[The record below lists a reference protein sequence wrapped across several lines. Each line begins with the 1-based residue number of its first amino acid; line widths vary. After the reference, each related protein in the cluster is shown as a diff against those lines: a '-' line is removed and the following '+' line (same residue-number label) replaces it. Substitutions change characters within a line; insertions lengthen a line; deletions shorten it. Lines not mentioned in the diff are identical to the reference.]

1 VDSVDPFSQFANAR
15 QFGAWL
21 GLVPSQNY
29 TGGKASLGSINR
41 RWDG

>member
-1 VDSVDPFSQFANAR
+1 VTSVGPFSQFANAW

-29 TGGKASLGSINR
+29 TGGKASLGSINKR
-41 RWDG
+41 RDG